1 MIFLVGAIFLFLMNR
16 QIKHIFVY
24 FQFLI
29 NFAMQW
35 FNTYV
40 LSKYK
45 TVTRELVTFHVYH
58 CIYIVNKLS
67 FFRLADLILVYV
79 YNTHI
84 SLSAGILAY

>member
-1 MIFLVGAIFLFLMNR
+1 MIFVF
-16 QIKHIFVY
+16 
-24 FQFLI
+24 
-29 NFAMQW
+29 
-35 FNTYV
+35 
-40 LSKYK
+40 SKYT
-45 TVTRELVTFHVYH
+45 TVTREMYCVNFHVDH